1 LLKREILAAIILAL
15 GTAAHAETGAVT
27 NAGSKAP
34 SSGFYAG
41 FGYGSLGIESGTLG
55 DYTLGDLD
63 FPAGLLLAG
72 FEINKYLAVEAEGTV
87 MTQDDTYSGIYR
99 DYDVEASYNGVFI
112 KAQMPLS
119 DVFSAHLRLGRI
131 ERQLEIP
138 SIAGTK
144 STSTSTGY
152 GIGGEYR
159 LTEKLGVRADYTW
172 GELSDS
178 NGSSDVKFMSLLA
191 VFHF

>member
-1 LLKREILAAIILAL
+1 MLTAIVLSL
-15 GTAAHAETGAVT
+15 GTAAHAETVEAT

-87 MTQDDTYSGIYR
+87 MTRDDTLSG
-99 DYDVEASYNGVFI
+99 YDVEASYNGVFI

-144 STSTSTGY
+144 RTSTSTGY

-172 GELSDS
+172 GVMDS
-178 NGSSDVKFMSLLA
+178 STDLKLMSLLA

>member
-1 LLKREILAAIILAL
+1 MFKKYLLTAIVLSF
-15 GTAAHAETGAVT
+15 GTAAHAETVEAT

-41 FGYGSLGIESGTLG
+41 FGYGSLVLGSDTL
-55 DYTLGDLD
+55 DLD

-87 MTQDDTYSGIYR
+87 MTRDDTLSG
-99 DYDVEASYNGVFI
+99 YDVEGSYNGVFI

-138 SIAGTK
+138 SITGTK
-144 STSTSTGY
+144 RTSTSTGY

-178 NGSSDVKFMSLLA
+178 NGSSDVKLMSLLA